1 MPPKE
6 QKKSTWM
13 QGLKIF
19 NQHNPNPDTW
29 TVPKKGS
36 AGYKATNEI
45 FRHPALAAQAASPAF
60 KSLMGTTGAS
70 VKKTYELLLKG
81 YEKRS
86 ERRSD
91 RIAQGVE
98 KPERYRS

>member
-45 FRHPALAAQAASPAF
+45 FRHPALAARA
-60 KSLMGTTGAS
+60 MGPGFQGFMGSTAAS
-70 VKKTYELLLKG
+70 VKKTYETLLRG
-81 YEKRS
+81 YA
-86 ERRSD
+86 RRSD
-91 RIAQGVE
+91 RIAQGVK